1 MAWIWLAKVWISK
14 VWIKEHGDLNGAHY
28 RQSFKYYLNVDK
40 TLLSFDLNI
49 PQKWILIKVGIE
61 RRSAL
66 VILLPEKDA
75 ET

>member
-40 TLLSFDLNI
+40 TLLSFDLNV
-49 PQKWILIKVGIE
+49 P
-61 RRSAL
+61 
-66 VILLPEKDA
+66 
-75 ET
+75 